1 MNFRNNDL
9 QLFIICDGMKEV
21 QIQKTQVV
29 KNTLNPIFNEIFS
42 FRLDDTMKDS
52 KLKFEVNKD
61 RFLCKVDR
69 YTNLLHKRN

>member
-61 RFLCKVDR
+61 FIKID
-69 YTNLLHKRN
+69 